1 MGRGSVLEIPVHVS
15 VRREAQAW
23 AWVLIAKWPHSGG
36 YVACF
41 FLSGEFPV
49 MPEEQ
54 GLFWSPSLS
63 FQQLSWLYY
72 YQYIP
77 NIPCYTQYSPHLF
90 AHYLTVPSSFT
101 FIHDLEKAFPSFFRQ
116 NTHRCPWELCPKVAV
131 SASTLDINYMT
142 VLLKY
147 NYFIPVPNCKHV
159 NFFFHLWTS

>member
-1 MGRGSVLEIPVHVS
+1 MKYLSMSLSDMKLRLGLEFSEPNDTLRWICS
-15 VRREAQAW
+15 M
-23 AWVLIAKWPHSGG
+23 
-36 YVACF
+36 F

-49 MPEEQ
+49 TPEEQ

-63 FQQLSWLYY
+63 FQQLSCLYY

-90 AHYLTVPSSFT
+90 AHYLPVLSSFT

-159 NFFFHLWTS
+159 NFFFHL